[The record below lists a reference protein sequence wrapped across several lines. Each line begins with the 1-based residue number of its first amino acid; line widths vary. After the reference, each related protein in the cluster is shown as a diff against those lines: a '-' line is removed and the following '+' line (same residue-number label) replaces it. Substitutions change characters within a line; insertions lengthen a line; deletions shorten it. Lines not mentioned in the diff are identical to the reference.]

1 LPPQTTLLGRIRR
14 HTIVSSLIIYLGF
27 LIGAFNLLILYP
39 RFIPVEYMGLTKVV
53 MDYSVILTSF
63 ASLGFIAPFFR
74 FQPYYTQY
82 TAPDKNDLFQLYL
95 VVVHAGMVGVTLLS
109 MVSEKLITG
118 YFNARSP
125 LFSDYYYS
133 TLVFGYLLLLY
144 NVFEMYLFSKG
155 EAIFQ
160 SFVREIVIRLIILMM
175 VLGVIWGLSMK
186 GFVSLYSIHY
196 LIPLLL
202 LVYYARRKH
211 PFALGLRFS
220 KTSLRLLPHMAGM
233 AGIGFVQNII
243 NAGVPVIDTLVVGGL
258 VGLEGV
264 ATYLLMNY
272 ISTLVHVPVRATASV
287 LGAKISA
294 HWKDNEVDKIQA
306 LYHRTSMSYLIF
318 SFFMVSLILF
328 NLDLFQRLIG
338 KNITI
343 SMAVIIPLV
352 LSKIMELSTGLS
364 NLIIG
369 YSKKWKIESTIS
381 VTNVILAIP
390 LNIVMVGRFGI
401 LGAAWSTL
409 ILATL
414 SFTVRILVLYRI
426 YRLWPFQWST
436 LGFIGIGLALFAGFY
451 LLCGWTPNLFMKI
464 AWSILYA
471 LIFITIVLWFRFS
484 EDLNIVFE
492 TIRTSWMS
500 WYK

>member
-1 LPPQTTLLGRIRR
+1 
-14 HTIVSSLIIYLGF
+14 
-27 LIGAFNLLILYP
+27 
-39 RFIPVEYMGLTKVV
+39 MGLTKVI

-74 FQPYYTQY
+74 FQPYYAQY
-82 TAPDKNDLFQLYL
+82 TEPGKNDLFQLYL
-95 VVVHAGMVGVTLLS
+95 IVVHAGMVGVVL
-109 MVSEKLITG
+109 VSILAEKLITG
-118 YFNARSP
+118 YFNDRSP
-125 LFSDYYYS
+125 LFSDFYYY
-133 TLVFGYLLLLY
+133 TLVFAYLLLLY

-160 SFVREIVIRLIILMM
+160 SFVREIVIRLVILLMM
-175 VLGVIWGLSMK
+175 IGVIWGLTMN

-196 LIPLLL
+196 LLPVLL
-202 LVYYARRKH
+202 LVIYARKRH
-211 PFALGLRFS
+211 PFSLGLRFS
-220 KTSLRLLPHMAGM
+220 KTSIRLLPHMVGM
-233 AGIGFVQNII
+233 AGIGFVQTIV

-272 ISTLVHVPVRATASV
+272 ISTLVHVPVRATSSV

-294 HWKDNEVDKIQA
+294 HWKDNEVDKIQV

-343 SMAVIIPLV
+343 SLAVIIPLV

-369 YSKKWKIESTIS
+369 YSKKWRIESTIS
-381 VTNVILAIP
+381 IASVILAIP
-390 LNIVMVGRFGI
+390 LNIVMVGRYGI
-401 LGAAWSTL
+401 LGAALSTL
-409 ILATL
+409 ILAIL
-414 SFTVRILVLYRI
+414 SFSVRILVLFGI
-426 YRLWPFQWST
+426 YRLFPFRWST
-436 LGFIGIGLALFAGFY
+436 LGFLGIGLGLFVVFY
-451 LLCGWTPNLFMKI
+451 LICGLSTNLFVKM
-464 AWSILYA
+464 AWTALYA
-471 LIFITIVLWFRFS
+471 VIFLSLVLWFRFS
-484 EDLNIVFE
+484 EDINIVFV
-492 TIRTSWMS
+492 TIRKRWLN
-500 WYK
+500 WKQKL